1 MLNPSIPD
9 DSLGIRLQSIQDI
22 VSQDKHCLLE
32 LSLAN
37 VQGLLKQGVYPIVI
51 HIQPKN
57 KKYGRLKYASLPQSP
72 HANPDS
78 NSDPKHIRTQC
89 HR

>member
-1 MLNPSIPD
+1 MILISLPPFPPFAPS
-9 DSLGIRLQSIQDI
+9 LF
-22 VSQDKHCLLE
+22 SQDKHCLLE

-57 KKYGRLKYASLPQSP
+57 KKYGRLKYGSLPQSP

-78 NSDPKHIRTQC
+78 N
-89 HR
+89 